1 MTNTEAARL
10 IVSLYGI
17 AKQYGYS
24 NTDYAT
30 AVAMA
35 CGALTL
41 VKFYAESTEDIPTIE
56 VQLD

>member
-1 MTNTEAARL
+1 MTNTDAARL
-10 IVSLYGI
+10 IVNLYGI
-17 AKQYGYS
+17 AKQYGYG

-41 VKFYAESTEDIPTIE
+41 VKFHPESLDIPTVE